1 MSQHIAGLPAS
12 GPHLPM
18 RLRAWLKGRG
28 PLLLLYYGLAVLL
41 GLGLVMATPPTPDGA
56 LPIMEARFTAVAG
69 DHSVDSPPPEAMPP
83 GVATVP
89 LPHRCKAVPDPVGCS
104 GLFRLTFRYA
114 PNEDGPWSVYVPI
127 LSGRITLWVNGALL
141 ADSQTTQSDVVVNQA
156 MPLIQRVPSQLLK
169 DGENRIDIRM
179 DAWSQSGGFL
189 DTVLVGPDRLLRAA
203 YSEREWMTVTLPRL
217 LVAWQAA
224 LCLSLLIVWI
234 GHRDEPIHLV
244 MSLILGLGVLQGLPM
259 FSTGPSGLEWLF
271 RVVNFAGQWQGALL
285 PFVMCRLV
293 GRELAVPIRLLLV
306 VPAVIAI
313 AFLIT
318 ALDPPRLQPW
328 FALLWLVAVIPW
340 AIAMLGWSA
349 GILISAAVRRSHAP
363 AQIVLGGLIVI
374 ILMAA
379 HDILSMTGVL
389 DLRVPSMTRYMA
401 PLLMTVISATLMWRF
416 AKALGEVSR
425 FNDVLRREVATAEAE
440 LRASFAR
447 EQAQT
452 RAAALE
458 SERLR
463 LTRDLHDGLAGQLV
477 SIVAQCELPQHDYRR
492 IGAAARQA
500 LDDLRLVVASL
511 DDVGNDL
518 GMMLA
523 QFYDRI
529 GPQLQAQGM
538 ELDWQMAPLP
548 DIEGLR
554 SEHALTLFRILQEAV
569 TNAVRHSGCRRVA
582 IVMAPSPACDHEGH
596 PKGKGRFAVRIVVRD
611 EGRGIPGGIPGG
623 IRGGIAA
630 ARPGKGLNNMRTRA
644 VSLGAELTLLSGPDG
659 TRVIIDLPF
668 RLPGLQDIQ

>member
-12 GPHLPM
+12 GPQLQI

-28 PLLLLYYGLAVLL
+28 PLLVLYYGLAVLF
-41 GLGLVMATPPTPDGA
+41 GLVLVTATPSGPDGV
-56 LPIMEARFTAVAG
+56 LPIAEARFAPVAG
-69 DHSVDSPPPEAMPP
+69 DRSMDNPPPEAMPP
-83 GVATVP
+83 EAAAVQ
-89 LPHRCKAVPDPVGCS
+89 LPHRCKAVPDPVGCY
-104 GLFRLTFRYA
+104 GLFRLTFRYVQ
-114 PNEDGPWSVYVPI
+114 NEGGPWSIYVPT

-141 ADSQTTQSDVVVNQA
+141 ADSQTIQSDVVVNQA
-156 MPLIQRVPSQLLK
+156 MPLIQRIPAPLLK

-179 DAWSQSGGFL
+179 EAWSQSGGFL
-189 DTVLVGPDRLLRAA
+189 DTVLVGPDRPLRSA
-203 YSEREWMTVTLPRL
+203 YSQREWMMVTLPRL

-259 FSTGPSGLEWLF
+259 FSTEPNRLEWLF
-271 RVVNFAGQWQGALL
+271 RIVNFAGQWQGALL

-293 GRELAVPIRLLLV
+293 GRELTVPIRLLLV
-306 VPAVIAI
+306 VPAVIAV
-313 AFLIT
+313 AFLLSAI
-318 ALDPPRLQPW
+318 DPPRLQPW
-328 FALLWLVAVIPW
+328 FALFWLVTVIPW
-340 AIAMLGWSA
+340 GVAMLGWSA
-349 GILISAAVRRSHAP
+349 WILLSAAIRRNHAP

-374 ILMAA
+374 IMMAA
-379 HDILSMTGVL
+379 HDILSVTGVL

-425 FNDVLRREVATAEAE
+425 FNDVLRREVATAETE

-452 RAAALE
+452 RTAALE

-477 SIVAQCELPQHDYRR
+477 SIVAQCELPHHDYRR

-529 GPQLQAQGM
+529 GPQLQAQGI

-582 IVMAPSPACDHEGH
+582 IVMAPAPAGNPECGPDRA
-596 PKGKGRFAVRIVVRD
+596 GRFAVRIVVRD
-611 EGRGIPGGIPGG
+611 EGRGIP
-623 IRGGIAA
+623 GGIAA

-644 VSLGAELTLLSGPDG
+644 VSLGAELTLLSGSDG
-659 TRVIIDLPF
+659 TQVIIDLPF
-668 RLPGLQDIQ
+668 LLPGFQDIR

>member
-12 GPHLPM
+12 GPSLPG
-18 RLRAWLKGRG
+18 RLRAWLRGRG
-28 PLLLLYYGLAVLL
+28 PLLLLYYGLAAI
-41 GLGLVMATPPTPDGA
+41 LGLVLVTATPEMPEGG
-56 LPIMEARFTAVAG
+56 LAVAEATFAPVAMET
-69 DHSVDSPPPEAMPP
+69 DMDSPPPGTMPP
-83 GVATVP
+83 GAAAVP
-89 LPHRCKAVPDPVGCS
+89 LPYRCKAVGDPVGCS
-104 GLFRLTFRYA
+104 GLFRLTFNYDPGHYEPGSEGR
-114 PNEDGPWSVYVPI
+114 DGERWSIYVPI
-127 LSGRITLWVNGALL
+127 LSGRATLWLNGALL
-141 ADSQTTQSDVVVNQA
+141 VDSGTIQSDVVVNQSL
-156 MPLIQRVPSQLLK
+156 PLIQPIPKPLLR
-169 DGENRIDIRM
+169 DGENRIDVRM
-179 DAWSQSGGFL
+179 AAWSQSGGFL
-189 DTVLVGPDRLLRAA
+189 DTVVVGPDRLLRPAF
-203 YSEREWMTVTLPRL
+203 SQREWMMVTLPRL

-224 LCLSLLIVWI
+224 LCLSLLIVWA

-244 MSLILGLGVLQGLPM
+244 MGLILGLGVLQGLPM
-259 FSTGPSGLEWLF
+259 FGTEPSGLERLF
-271 RVVNFAGQWQGALL
+271 RVLNFAGQWQGALL
-285 PFVMCRLV
+285 PFVMSRLV
-293 GRELAVPIRLLLV
+293 GRELAVPLRWLLV
-306 VPAVIAI
+306 IPAVVAG
-313 AFLIT
+313 AFLL
-318 ALDPPRLQPW
+318 AAVDPPTLQPW
-328 FALLWLVAVIPW
+328 FAWLWLVLVIPW
-340 AIAMLGWSA
+340 AVAMLGWS
-349 GILISAAVRRSHAP
+349 GWIVLSAAIRRNHAA
-363 AQIVLGGLIVI
+363 AQLVLGGLIVI
-374 ILMAA
+374 ALMAG
-379 HDILSMTGVL
+379 HDILAVTGVL

-452 RAAALE
+452 RAVALE

-523 QFYDRI
+523 QFHERI

-569 TNAVRHSGCRRVA
+569 TNAVRHSGCRRVS
-582 IVMAPSPACDHEGH
+582 IVMAPAPDGSPESN
-596 PKGKGRFAVRIVVRD
+596 GRFAVRIVVGD
-611 EGRGIPGGIPGG
+611 EGCGIPDGS
-623 IRGGIAA
+623 A
-630 ARPGKGLNNMRTRA
+630 ARPGKGLNNMRQRA
-644 VSLGAELTLLSGPDG
+644 ASLGAELTLVTGPIG
-659 TRVIIDLPF
+659 TRVVIDLPF
-668 RLPGLQDIQ
+668 RLPDF

>member
-12 GPHLPM
+12 GPSLPE
-18 RLRAWLKGRG
+18 RLRAWLRGRG
-28 PLLLLYYGLAVLL
+28 PLLLLYYGLAAIF
-41 GLGLVMATPPTPDGA
+41 GLGLVTATPEMPEGG
-56 LPIMEARFTAVAG
+56 LAVAEATFAPVAM
-69 DHSVDSPPPEAMPP
+69 DLAMERPPPETMPP
-83 GVATVP
+83 GAAAVP
-89 LPHRCKAVPDPVGCS
+89 LPYRCKAVPDPVGCS
-104 GLFRLTFRYA
+104 GLFRLTFHYD
-114 PNEDGPWSVYVPI
+114 PGDDPGDVDLWSIYVPI
-127 LSGRITLWVNGALL
+127 LSGRATLWLNGALL
-141 ADSQTTQSDVVVNQA
+141 IDSMTIQSDVVVNQSL
-156 MPLIQRVPSQLLK
+156 PLIQPIPRPLLK
-169 DGENRIDIRM
+169 DGDNRIDIRIV
-179 DAWSQSGGFL
+179 AWSQSGGFL
-189 DTVLVGPDRLLRAA
+189 DTVVVGPDRLLRPA
-203 YSEREWMTVTLPRL
+203 YSQREWMMVTLPRL

-224 LCLSLLIVWI
+224 LCLSLLIVWA

-259 FSTGPSGLEWLF
+259 LGTEPNGLERLY
-271 RVVNFAGQWQGALL
+271 RVLNFAGQWQGALL
-285 PFVMCRLV
+285 PFVMSRLV
-293 GRELAVPIRLLLV
+293 GRELTVPLRWLLV
-306 VPAVIAI
+306 IPAVVAG
-313 AFLIT
+313 AFLL
-318 ALDPPRLQPW
+318 AAFDPPTLQPW
-328 FALLWLVAVIPW
+328 FAWLWLVLVIPW
-340 AIAMLGWSA
+340 AVAMLGWS
-349 GILISAAVRRSHAP
+349 GWIVLSAAIRRNHAA
-363 AQIVLGGLIVI
+363 AQLVLGGLIVI
-374 ILMAA
+374 ALMAG
-379 HDILSMTGVL
+379 HDILSVTGVL

-416 AKALGEVSR
+416 AQALGEVSR
-425 FNDVLRREVATAEAE
+425 FNDILRREVATAETE

-452 RAAALE
+452 RAVALE

-523 QFYDRI
+523 QFHERI

-569 TNAVRHSGCRRVA
+569 TNAVRHSGCRRVGIA
-582 IVMAPSPACDHEGH
+582 MAPAPDGN
-596 PKGKGRFAVRIVVRD
+596 GRFAVRIVVKD
-611 EGRGIPGGIPGG
+611 EGRGIPD
-623 IRGGIAA
+623 GIAA
-630 ARPGKGLNNMRTRA
+630 GPGKGLNNMRQRA
-644 VSLGAELTLLSGPDG
+644 ASLGADLTLATGPDG
-659 TRVIIDLPF
+659 TRVVIDLPF
-668 RLPGLQDIQ
+668 RLPDF

>member
-12 GPHLPM
+12 GPPMLP
-18 RLRAWLKGRG
+18 RLRAWLRGRG
-28 PLLLLYYGLAVLL
+28 LLLLLYYALATAFGLA
-41 GLGLVMATPPTPDGA
+41 LVTETPTMPDGVVA
-56 LPIMEARFTAVAG
+56 IGEARFVPVAG
-69 DHSVDSPPPEAMPP
+69 EGPIGKPPPDSIPTGA
-83 GVATVP
+83 AAVP
-89 LPHRCKAVPDPVGCS
+89 LPFRCKAVPSPNIGCS
-104 GLFRLTFRYA
+104 GLFRLTFRHD
-114 PNEDGPWSVYVPI
+114 PREEEPWSVYVPV
-127 LSGRITLWVNGALL
+127 LSGRISLWVNGVLL
-141 ADSQTTQSDVVVNQA
+141 ADSRNLQSDLVVNQSV
-156 MPLIQRVPSQLLK
+156 PLIQPIPKPLLT

-179 DAWSQSGGFL
+179 EAWSQSGGFL
-189 DTVLVGPDRLLRAA
+189 DTVLVGADRLLRPA
-203 YSEREWMTVTLPRL
+203 YLEREWMMGTLPRL

-224 LCLSLLIVWI
+224 LCLSLLIVWV

-244 MSLILGLGVLQGLPM
+244 MSLILGLGVLQGLPL
-259 FSTGPSGLEWLF
+259 FLTGPSGLEWPL
-271 RVVNFAGQWQGALL
+271 RVLNFAGQWQGALL
-285 PFVMCRLV
+285 PVVMARLV
-293 GRELAVPIRLLLV
+293 GQRLAVPVRLLLV
-306 VPAVIAI
+306 VPATVAL
-313 AFLIT
+313 AFLVAT
-318 ALDPPRLQPW
+318 LDPARLQPW
-328 FALLWLVAVIPW
+328 FALLWLTVVIPW
-340 AIAMLGWSA
+340 SVAMLGWSGWIA
-349 GILISAAVRRSHAP
+349 LSAAICRNHAA
-363 AQIVLGGLIVI
+363 AQLVLGGLIVI

-379 HDILSMTGVL
+379 HDILSVVGVL

-416 AKALGEVSR
+416 AQALGEVSR
-425 FNDVLRREVATAEAE
+425 FNDVLRQEVAAVEAE

-477 SIVAQCELPQHDYRR
+477 SIVAQCELPQRDYRR
-492 IGAAARQA
+492 IGASARQA

-523 QFYDRI
+523 QFHDRI

-569 TNAVRHSGCRRVA
+569 TNAVRHSGCRRVT
-582 IVMAPSPACDHEGH
+582 IVMAPAPGNSPESGIGE
-596 PKGKGRFAVRIVVRD
+596 PVGRAVRIVVRD
-611 EGRGIPGGIPGG
+611 EGRGIPGGTGAT
-623 IRGGIAA
+623 RA
-630 ARPGKGLNNMRTRA
+630 GKGLNNMRQRA
-644 VSLGAELTLLSGPDG
+644 AALGADLAMLTGPDG
-659 TRVIIDLPF
+659 TRIIIDLPF
-668 RLPGLQDIQ
+668 RLPGF

>member
-28 PLLLLYYGLAVLL
+28 LQLALYYGLAVLL
-41 GLGLVMATPPTPDGA
+41 GLALVTANPSTPNGV
-56 LPIMEARFTAVAG
+56 LPITEASFAPVAG
-69 DHSVDSPPPEAMPP
+69 DRSMDSPPPEAMPP
-83 GVATVP
+83 EAATVP
-89 LPHRCKAVPDPVGCS
+89 LPYRCKAVPDPVGCS

-114 PNEDGPWSVYVPI
+114 PSGNGAWSIYVPI

-141 ADSQTTQSDVVVNQA
+141 ADSQTIQSDVVVNQA
-156 MPLIQRVPSQLLK
+156 MPLIQRVPTQLLR
-169 DGENRIDIRM
+169 DGENLIDIRM
-179 DAWSQSGGFL
+179 EAWSQSGGFL
-189 DTVLVGPDRLLRAA
+189 DTVLVGPDLLLRSA
-203 YSEREWMTVTLPRL
+203 YGEREWMMVTLPRL

-259 FSTGPSGLEWLF
+259 FSAEPNGFERLF

-293 GRELAVPIRLLLV
+293 GRELAVPIRFLLV

-313 AFLIT
+313 AFLVAAI
-318 ALDPPRLQPW
+318 DPARLQPW
-328 FALLWLVAVIPW
+328 FALLWLVVVIPW
-340 AIAMLGWSA
+340 AVAMLGWSTW
-349 GILISAAVRRSHAP
+349 ILISAAIRRNHAP

-374 ILMAA
+374 IMMAG
-379 HDILSMTGVL
+379 HDILSVTGVL

-416 AKALGEVSR
+416 AQALGEVSR
-425 FNDVLRREVATAEAE
+425 FNDVLRREMATAEAE

-452 RAAALE
+452 RTAALE

-477 SIVAQCELPQHDYRR
+477 SIVAQCELPQHDYRC

-582 IVMAPSPACDHEGH
+582 IVMAPAPASDPEGG
-596 PKGKGRFAVRIVVRD
+596 PDREGRFAVRIVVQD
-611 EGRGIPGGIPGG
+611 EGGGIPGG
-623 IRGGIAA
+623 ASGGIAA

-644 VSLGAELTLLSGPDG
+644 ASLGAELTLFSGSDG

-668 RLPGLQDIQ
+668 RLPGFQDIR

>member
-12 GPHLPM
+12 GPRLPM

-28 PLLLLYYGLAVLL
+28 PLLLLYYALAVVL
-41 GLGLVMATPPTPDGA
+41 GLGLVTATPPQPDGA
-56 LPIMEARFTAVAG
+56 LPIAEARFAPMAG
-69 DHSVDSPPPEAMPP
+69 DRSMDDPPPDAMPP
-83 GVATVP
+83 GAAAVP
-89 LPHRCKAVPDPVGCS
+89 LPYRCKAVPDPVGCS

-114 PNEDGPWSVYVPI
+114 ANDDGPWSVYVPI
-127 LSGRITLWVNGALL
+127 LSGRVTLWVNGALL
-141 ADSQTTQSDVVVNQA
+141 ADSQTIQSDVVVNQA
-156 MPLIQRVPSQLLK
+156 MPLIQRIPAPLLK
-169 DGENRIDIRM
+169 QGENRIDIRM
-179 DAWSQSGGFL
+179 EAWSQSGGFL
-189 DTVLVGPDRLLRAA
+189 DTVLVGPDRLLRSA
-203 YSEREWMTVTLPRL
+203 YGEREWMMVTLPRL

-234 GHRDEPIHLV
+234 GHRNEPIHLV
-244 MSLILGLGVLQGLPM
+244 MSLILALGVLQGLPM
-259 FSTGPSGLEWLF
+259 FSTEPSGMDRLF
-271 RVVNFAGQWQGALL
+271 RLVNFAGQWQGALL

-293 GRELAVPIRLLLV
+293 GRELAVPIRWLLV
-306 VPAVIAI
+306 VPAVIAV
-313 AFLIT
+313 AFLVAAI
-318 ALDPPRLQPW
+318 DPPRLQPW
-328 FALLWLVAVIPW
+328 FALLWRVAVIPW
-340 AIAMLGWSA
+340 AIAMLGWSTW
-349 GILISAAVRRSHAP
+349 IVMSAAIRRNHVA

-374 ILMAA
+374 IMMAV
-379 HDILSMTGVL
+379 HDILSVTGVF

-401 PLLMTVISATLMWRF
+401 PLLMTVVSATLMWRF
-416 AKALGEVSR
+416 AQALGEVSR

-447 EQAQT
+447 EKAQT

-523 QFYDRI
+523 QFYERI
-529 GPQLQAQGM
+529 GPQLQAQGI
-538 ELDWQMAPLP
+538 ELDWRMAPLP

-582 IVMAPSPACDHEGH
+582 ILMAPAPAGGPGDGA
-596 PKGKGRFAVRIVVRD
+596 GDGADRAGRFAVRIVVKD
-611 EGRGIPGGIPGG
+611 EGKGIPGGIPEGT
-623 IRGGIAA
+623 AA

-644 VSLGAELTLLSGPDG
+644 VSLGAELTLLSGPGG
-659 TRVIIDLPF
+659 TQVIIDLPF
-668 RLPGLQDIQ
+668 RLPDIRDIR